1 MKRWRWG
8 LGALCLGL
16 VFGGGPATAA
26 VPRVDLGLV
35 QSLSMCDGGVGTYKY
50 VITWKARGTGGRY
63 QINSGNQCRLAG
75 QVCGIS
81 SKTCYAQCAAGG
93 DCRAEVAA
101 CQIGRGSPWI
111 QAYGM
116 DGSGYQ
122 RITAPAPG
130 RCQ

>member
-8 LGALCLGL
+8 LGALCLSL
-16 VFGGGPATAA
+16 VLGGGPAVAA
-26 VPRVDLGLV
+26 VPRVDLGLT
-35 QSLSMCDGGVGTYKY
+35 QSQSRCDGRATYKY
-50 VITWKARGTGGRY
+50 VITWKARGTGRQY

-81 SKTCYAQCAAGG
+81 SKTCYAQCGAGG
-93 DCRAEVAA
+93 DCRAEVVG
-101 CQIGRGSPWI
+101 CLIGRGSPWI

-122 RITAPAPG
+122 RIAAPAPG
-130 RCQ
+130 KCQ